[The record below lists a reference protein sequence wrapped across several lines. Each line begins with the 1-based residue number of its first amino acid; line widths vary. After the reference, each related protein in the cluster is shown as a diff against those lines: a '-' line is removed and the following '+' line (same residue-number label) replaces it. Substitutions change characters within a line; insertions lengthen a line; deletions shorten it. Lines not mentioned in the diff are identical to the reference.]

1 MARKAQANHPTKAA
15 LLEAAAALLEANQPE
30 ALTVDMV
37 CKESGVVL
45 GSLYYH
51 FKDLPTLVDQAMVYR
66 FAKYV
71 DRSIDWLNEA
81 LDGSQSKDEFFVGLR
96 RVTRG
101 TQAREM
107 HAARAERAG
116 AINRASSHAEF
127 RLLLGAEQQRLT
139 DELADIVKG
148 AQSKGWV
155 NHAIDPKASA
165 VLIQSY
171 TLGRSVDDITPEPM
185 NDDEWIKLIDALVDA
200 IFGGPAV

>member
-1 MARKAQANHPTKAA
+1 MARKAQANHPTKSA
-15 LLEAAAALLEANQPE
+15 LLEAAATLLESNQPE

-51 FKDLPTLVDQAMVYR
+51 FKDLPSLVDQALVYR

-81 LDGSQSKDEFFVGLR
+81 LDGSQSKDEFFLGLR

-116 AINRASSHAEF
+116 AINRAYSHSDF

-139 DELADIVKG
+139 DELAEIVKA
-148 AQSKGWV
+148 AQGKGWV
-155 NHAIDPKASA
+155 NPQIDAKSSA

-171 TLGRSVDDITPEPM
+171 TLGRSVDDITP
-185 NDDEWIKLIDALVDA
+185 
-200 IFGGPAV
+200 